1 MEWINTRAGQ
11 MQKSPIRKLFD
22 RASGMRDV
30 IHLEMGE
37 PDLPTPAGAV
47 EAADRAARDG
57 KTHYTANNGIPSL
70 RRAIAA
76 SPFANGLSYDP
87 ETEVIV
93 TVGAINALALALMC
107 IIEPGE
113 GILVQDPVWLDYFEL
128 AKFVGGEVRHIRT
141 VPEEG
146 FRVSAERCLLYT
158 SDAADD

>member
-107 IIEPGE
+107 IIEPG
-113 GILVQDPVWLDYFEL
+113 GGHPRPGPRL
-128 AKFVGGEVRHIRT
+128 AG
-141 VPEEG
+141 
-146 FRVSAERCLLYT
+146 LL
-158 SDAADD
+158 